1 MSLRIISL
9 FFFFFLNT
17 SYIYS
22 EPIIYVSVEKPKKE
36 LLSSSIKIPATVM
49 ANESVEITSVV
60 SEKIK
65 KILFKE
71 GNFVKKGQLLVELV
85 DDEEG
90 ATLNQTIAELEEAN
104 LNYERALKLSIKGN
118 ISQSILDNRLMIKK
132 KLTSKVNEI
141 KAQIDD
147 LKIKAPF
154 DGYTSIR
161 NFSEGALLQPGDVIT
176 NLYDISML
184 RIQAFVSENYISKIN
199 SESKFNVEIN
209 LDKKFN
215 LSGKISVIDPLI
227 DKRTRTFKIIGKI
240 KNHKNQIKPGMMV
253 NLTIPL
259 AKRNAIFVKE
269 GAVFNE
275 DDISYVYTVS
285 KNKIDKKRIQIGSR
299 EKGLVEIIK
308 GIDINDSIV
317 FEGINKIKKGSKV
330 KIK

>member
-1 MSLRIISL
+1 MILKNITFL
-9 FFFFFLNT
+9 LFFFLNT
-17 SYIYS
+17 SFSYS
-22 EPIIYVSVEKPKKE
+22 ESIIYVKAEKPKKDFI
-36 LLSSSIKIPATVM
+36 SSSIEIPATTL

-65 KILFKE
+65 AILFEE
-71 GNFVKKGQLLVELV
+71 GTFVKKGQLLVELI
-85 DDEEG
+85 DNEEQ
-90 ATLNQTIAELEEAN
+90 ATLSQIDAELEEAN
-104 LNYERALKLSIKGN
+104 LNYERALKLLTKGN

-154 DGYTSIR
+154 DGFTSVR

-176 NLYDISML
+176 SLYDISTL
-184 RIQAFVSENYISKIN
+184 RIQAFLSENHISEIKKG
-199 SESKFNVEIN
+199 SKFNVEIN
-209 LDKKFN
+209 LNKKVN

-227 DKRTRTFKIIGKI
+227 DKRTRTFKIIGMI
-240 KNHKNQIKPGMMV
+240 KNHKNKIKPGMMV

-259 AKRNAIFVKE
+259 TARNVIFIKE

-285 KNKIDKKRIQIGSR
+285 NNKINKKRIITGSR
-299 EKGLVEIIK
+299 EKGLVEILN
-308 GIDINDSIV
+308 GINLNDEVV